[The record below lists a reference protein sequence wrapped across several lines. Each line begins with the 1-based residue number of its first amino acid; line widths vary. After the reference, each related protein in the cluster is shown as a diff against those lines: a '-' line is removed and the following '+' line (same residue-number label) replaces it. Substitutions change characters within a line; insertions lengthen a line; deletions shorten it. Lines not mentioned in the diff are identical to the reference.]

1 MNDYNLT
8 FIKQEDFEKHVK
20 NTLDSYGASLNAID
34 LQAFNN
40 NVIDP
45 IKLLFDKEVF
55 RQTFDETIRQE
66 LQRQRDK
73 HINNAIGY
81 FHQNIFKYIKNCEV
95 PREGGDVI
103 YHGNTDVY
111 VEMKNKH
118 NTMNAASSQR
128 TYMKMQNKIL
138 SDDKCIC
145 ALVEVVAPRSRVIEW
160 ACSVDKTRMQN
171 ERIRRI
177 SIDYFY
183 EMTTGVRNAFYQMC
197 IQLPK
202 TIKKMISEDA
212 IKMVQEDTV
221 IDELKK
227 INPDMLT
234 ALYLLAF
241 GTYEGFGS
249 GQLYE

>member
-73 HINNAIGY
+73 HNNNAIGY

-95 PREGGDVI
+95 PREGWDVI

-145 ALVEVVAPRSRVIEW
+145 ALVEVVAPRSRDIEW

-171 ERIRRI
+171 ERI
-177 SIDYFY
+177 
-183 EMTTGVRNAFYQMC
+183 
-197 IQLPK
+197 
-202 TIKKMISEDA
+202 
-212 IKMVQEDTV
+212 
-221 IDELKK
+221 
-227 INPDMLT
+227 
-234 ALYLLAF
+234 
-241 GTYEGFGS
+241 
-249 GQLYE
+249 

>member
-8 FIKQEDFEKHVK
+8 FVAQKDFEKHVK
-20 NTLDSYGASLNAID
+20 DTLDSYGSSLNAID

-55 RQTFDETIRQE
+55 RQTFDETIKQE

-73 HINNAIGY
+73 HNNNAIGY
-81 FHQNIFKYIKNCEV
+81 FHQNIFRYIKGCEV
-95 PREGGDVI
+95 PREGWDVI
-103 YHGNTDVY
+103 YHGNTEVY

-118 NTMNAASSQR
+118 NTMNAASSQK

-138 SDDKCIC
+138 SDHKCIC
-145 ALVEVVAPRSRVIEW
+145 ALVEVVAPRSRDIEW
-160 ACSVDKTRMQN
+160 SCSVDKTRMQN
-171 ERIRRI
+171 ERIRRV
-177 SIDYFY
+177 SIDRFY
-183 EMTTGVRNAFYQMC
+183 EMTTGVKNAFYQMC

-202 TIKKMISEDA
+202 TIKELVSEDA

-227 INPDMLT
+227 LNPDMLT

-241 GTYEGFGS
+241 GTYEGFG
-249 GQLYE
+249 GGHLDG

>member
-8 FIKQEDFEKHVK
+8 FIKQEDFEQHVK
-20 NTLDSYGASLNAID
+20 NTLNSYGESLNAID

-55 RQTFDETIRQE
+55 RQTFDETIKQE

-73 HINNAIGY
+73 HNNNAIGY
-81 FHQNIFKYIKNCEV
+81 FHQNIFRYIKGCEV
-95 PREGGDVI
+95 PKEGWDVI
-103 YHGNTDVY
+103 YHGDTDIY

-138 SDDKCIC
+138 LDDQCIC
-145 ALVEVVAPRSRVIEW
+145 ALVEVVAPRSRNIEW
-160 ACSVDKTRMQN
+160 ACSVDKIRMQN

-183 EMTTGVRNAFYQMC
+183 ETTTGVRNAFYQMC

-202 TIKKMISEDA
+202 TIKKLISEDA
-212 IKMVQEDTV
+212 IRVVKKDTV

-227 INPDMLT
+227 ISPDMLT

-249 GQLYE
+249 GQL